1 MSTGRPQPRPGGPP
15 RPPTSARP
23 PLAQAT
29 SNVRLPTSVMLADLF
44 SMFQQL
50 QAETRSTMAQL
61 RQHLETLAS
70 TQMQTQQNAQTIT
83 ESQRALTN
91 VQKIANLEAQ
101 VLSLQTKLMA
111 ASTKNVNLKTGLK
124 DVKKKAAADV

>member
-1 MSTGRPQPRPGGPP
+1 
-15 RPPTSARP
+15 
-23 PLAQAT
+23 
-29 SNVRLPTSVMLADLF
+29 
-44 SMFQQL
+44 MFQQS

-61 RQHLETLAS
+61 HQCLETLAS
-70 TQMQTQQNAQTIT
+70 TQMQTQQNVQTIT

-91 VQKIANLEAQ
+91 VQKITNLEAL

-124 DVKKKAAADV
+124 DVKKKAAVDV